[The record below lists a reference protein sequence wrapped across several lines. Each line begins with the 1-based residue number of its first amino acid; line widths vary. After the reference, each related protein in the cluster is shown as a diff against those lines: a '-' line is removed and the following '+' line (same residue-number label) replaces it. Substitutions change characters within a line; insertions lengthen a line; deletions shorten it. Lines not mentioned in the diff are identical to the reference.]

1 MNDDRLA
8 ELMVKVADGA
18 ATAAEREELMGWIAD
33 KPELRAELDEHRAM
47 RAVTDGWMRR
57 LEVDLVQD
65 RVEAAPSTRLWTG
78 LGIAALVVG
87 MLVLSVAGPLEA
99 MRDPEVPVSIKAGI
113 GLSLGGGLV
122 LLVAVIVGRLRTA
135 KHDPYTE
142 VIR

>member
-1 MNDDRLA
+1 
-8 ELMVKVADGA
+8 
-18 ATAAEREELMGWIAD
+18 
-33 KPELRAELDEHRAM
+33 
-47 RAVTDGWMRR
+47 
-57 LEVDLVQD
+57 
-65 RVEAAPSTRLWTG
+65 
-78 LGIAALVVG
+78 
-87 MLVLSVAGPLEA
+87 